1 MNRRDETKGMEGTM
15 TKKKMVTID
24 KDKLKNAV
32 RRRKKT
38 NYQASMDMGYSH
50 SMISQWCSNGQIPIR
65 GMKLLEEVHGIC
77 PEEYTIPDDPESQ
90 LVMKEVESNPSLPY
104 VSNTITIEF
113 SDETLE
119 RMGKMLAEAIWNAGV
134 NLK

>member
-15 TKKKMVTID
+15 SRTKMVKID
-24 KDKLKNAV
+24 GEKLGKALT
-32 RRRKKT
+32 RRKL
-38 NYQASMDMGYSH
+38 NYSNASIEMGFSH
-50 SMISQWCSNGQIPIR
+50 STISRWKTKGMIPR
-65 GMKLLEEVHGIC
+65 FGMMLLEECFGIC
-77 PEEYTIPDDPESQ
+77 PEEYTIPDESESQ
-90 LVMKEVESNPSLPY
+90 LVMAEVESNPSVPY